1 MIKRHLEQ
9 KLESALKQYPV
20 VSITGPRQ
28 SGKTTLMKSTLK
40 NYDYVS
46 LEDPDYR
53 ADAMDDPRGF
63 LGQFTSNVML
73 DEVQQVPALFSYIQG
88 IVDQVDKPGQFVL
101 SGSHNFLLMERISQS
116 LAGRCAILHLMPF
129 SRSELLGQKPM
140 NISNIG
146 KAVSRTKADTKEK
159 MFDMLF
165 KGFYPRIH
173 DKNLAPQN
181 WLANYYQSYIERD
194 VRNII
199 NIGDVE
205 TFGRFVRLCAGR
217 SGQMLNMASLASDS
231 GVSAVTV
238 KRWLSILQASFIVK
252 LLMPHHKN
260 FRKRLVKSPKLYFL
274 DTGLL
279 CYLLRIRSS
288 KDLEFHSMRG
298 PIFESWVVAEL
309 LKNYYHQ
316 ALEPDIYFWRDS
328 AGHEVDVIID
338 SGSALTA
345 IEIKS
350 GQTIGSDF
358 LKALDYFRALVGQPN
373 MPAVLVY
380 GGDRVAK
387 RRGISIIPWKNW
399 L

>member
-129 SRSELLGQKPM
+129 SRSELLGKKPM

-274 DTGLL
+274 DT
-279 CYLLRIRSS
+279 
-288 KDLEFHSMRG
+288 
-298 PIFESWVVAEL
+298 
-309 LKNYYHQ
+309 
-316 ALEPDIYFWRDS
+316 
-328 AGHEVDVIID
+328 
-338 SGSALTA
+338 
-345 IEIKS
+345 
-350 GQTIGSDF
+350 
-358 LKALDYFRALVGQPN
+358 
-373 MPAVLVY
+373 
-380 GGDRVAK
+380 
-387 RRGISIIPWKNW
+387 
-399 L
+399 